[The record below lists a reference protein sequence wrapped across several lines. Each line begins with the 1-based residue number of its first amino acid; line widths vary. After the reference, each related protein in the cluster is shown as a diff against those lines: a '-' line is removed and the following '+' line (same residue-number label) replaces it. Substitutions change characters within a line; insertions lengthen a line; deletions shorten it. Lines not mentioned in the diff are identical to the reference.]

1 MANETYIKPS
11 GVDFAGVTVTKTDE
25 ISAQE
30 VGSGE
35 ALYGDNA
42 MWPTAN
48 KTHQR
53 NARIT
58 LRTRDHAAWDA
69 LLINAIGTLTFS
81 FHDEEGGAIAKSWAH
96 LIVKSKSGTWGGK
109 PNAGTIEFEVENEAG
124 TAGPWS

>member
-11 GVDFAGVTVTKTDE
+11 GVSFGGVSPTKVDE

-42 MWPTAN
+42 TWPTAN

-58 LRTRDHAAWDA
+58 LRTRDHAAWDS
-69 LLINAIGTLTFS
+69 LLVNAVGTLAFS
-81 FHDEEGGAIAKSWAH
+81 FHDESGTVISKSWAH

-109 PNAGTIEFEVENEAG
+109 PNAGTIEFEVENAAG
-124 TAGPWS
+124 DAGPWS